1 MYSYSGIG
9 SIKHTLNNGK
19 FTESEVKA
27 TKSIAKCRIHVKRAS
42 ARREHRGIF
51 AKINSERSKIF
62 VGKGA
67 KRGIRSPK

>member
-9 SIKHTLNNGK
+9 SIKRTLNNGK

-42 ARREHRGIF
+42 ARLKEFKFSLLYHHILDVMLMSYF
-51 AKINSERSKIF
+51 NCVLPS
-62 VGKGA
+62 
-67 KRGIRSPK
+67 

>member
-9 SIKHTLNNGK
+9 SIKRTLNNGK

-42 ARREHRGIF
+42 ARLKEF
-51 AKINSERSKIF
+51 KILSSIPSYLDVMLMSYFNCVLPS
-62 VGKGA
+62 
-67 KRGIRSPK
+67 